1 MIGEIKKLN
10 NKSKVVLKITIKK
23 DKDIFIAYCPALD
36 LVDYGKTVRMAE
48 KNLKIVSCFRLFF
61 FIFFPTTIP
70 QNIFQNIPL
79 YTRL

>member
-48 KNLKIVSCFRLFF
+48 KNLPPNCF
-61 FIFFPTTIP
+61 
-70 QNIFQNIPL
+70 
-79 YTRL
+79 